1 MQIPVAL
8 PANATTDEAFLRNLH
23 TVLLDVRHSPPH
35 TSLYRHVILTCGA
48 QLVVKE
54 GELICPNCNRS
65 FPIKDGVPNL
75 LLNEDEV

>member
-1 MQIPVAL
+1 MNIHRLVI
-8 PANATTDEAFLRNLH
+8 
-23 TVLLDVRHSPPH
+23 VLTRV
-35 TSLYRHVILTCGA
+35 A
-48 QLVVKE
+48 QLDVKE